1 MSRIKIILYFI
12 AIGFFSSVS
21 CEAPEVNPFDQKVV
35 DKMISK
41 QIDEYLKLRLFNCR
55 EEILR
60 DAEVY
65 VDSMIAVQLSF
76 SINQGIFFPSRP
88 NSPTPVNNIKLDDT
102 TKARPFLNYPFDK
115 LTDTLKTEY
124 KNGKN

>member
-1 MSRIKIILYFI
+1 MSRNKIFCYFI
-12 AIGFFSSVS
+12 AIGLFSIVS
-21 CEAPEVNPFDQKVV
+21 CETPEVNPFDQKVI
-35 DKMISK
+35 DKMLNK

-76 SINQGIFFPSRP
+76 SINQGIFFPPRP
-88 NSPTPVNNIKLDDT
+88 NSPTPINNIKLDDT
-102 TKARPFLNYPFDK
+102 TKARPFLKYPLDK
-115 LTDTLKTEY
+115 LTDTLKTEH

>member
-1 MSRIKIILYFI
+1 MNRISYS
-12 AIGFFSSVS
+12 FFFLIFCLISFVS
-21 CEAPEVNPFDQKVV
+21 CEAPEVNPFDRKV
-35 DKMISK
+35 IENNLNK

-60 DAEVY
+60 DAEIY

-76 SINQGIFFPSRP
+76 SINEGLIFPPRP
-88 NSPTPVNNIKLDDT
+88 NRPKPITNIRLDDT
-102 TKARPFLNYPFDK
+102 TKAIPFLKYSSE
-115 LTDTLKTEY
+115 LIIDTLKTGY